1 MPRLVASSFNAL
13 NSPHSDSS
21 RITENGSALAMVA
34 VCKAVRP
41 SASSSAMATAPIS
54 SDQKIRCSMGVRS
67 APPEASRST
76 TSAPESA
83 EVTKN
88 TATMAIATMDTTPL
102 QGNCS
107 RKANSASELS
117 PCTVSAKPLC
127 RRPG

>member
-1 MPRLVASSFNAL
+1 
-13 NSPHSDSS
+13 
-21 RITENGSALAMVA
+21 
-34 VCKAVRP
+34 
-41 SASSSAMATAPIS
+41 
-54 SDQKIRCSMGVRS
+54 MGVRS

-102 QGNCS
+102 QGSCS

-117 PCTVSAKPLC
+117 PCTVSAKP
-127 RRPG
+127 